1 MKLNLQHNKNPVIQ
15 SVVSNKGGKTIPDI
29 QSQFLNIWE
38 IETHFKCPVIGAM
51 LSVEKHKSI
60 LKKCGYDVKKMKD
73 YEYHQQ
79 IMAKLHDENN
89 VSVKVNNF
97 IRNRARKLMIHIAGL
112 PDPDVRTLWKEHLET
127 GNIGPMMYAVISY
140 KNPDTD
146 FLHDVFGEVHM
157 LAHANMTQVFEIRQ
171 KLARADENLLRQNK
185 KIALKNDTLN
195 TLVAGRKSDT
205 GKIALLQAEN
215 EQMKKKIQEQ
225 ENMFHPEKKS
235 GNTICC
241 LEQKIANLEGYLKT
255 EQEKSRISEREKRSL
270 QINLFSSKNENEFI
284 KKELQSMIAEFKS
297 WQPPDCSNQNNC
309 SEDTCPRYQ
318 LCAKRV
324 FMVGGITKMESF
336 YRRIVENAGGKFDYH
351 NGYMK
356 NANTNFEAMVK
367 RCDVVLCPV
376 NCNSHNACLKVKKL
390 CNRHNKQLKILSTS
404 SLSAVSQAL
413 FIPLENRNEEIL
425 N

>member
-1 MKLNLQHNKNPVIQ
+1 M
-15 SVVSNKGGKTIPDI
+15 TEI

-38 IETHFKCPVIGAM
+38 VESHFKCPVIGAM
-51 LSVEKHKSI
+51 LSVEKHKNI

-73 YEYHQQ
+73 YEHHQQ

-89 VSVKVNNF
+89 LSVKVNNF
-97 IRNRARKLMIHIAGL
+97 IRNRARKLMIQIAGL
-112 PDPDVRTLWKEHLET
+112 PEQEVRTLWKEHLET
-127 GNIGPMMYAVISY
+127 GNVGPMMYAIIAY
-140 KNPDTD
+140 KDTD
-146 FLHDVFGEVHM
+146 INLLHDIFGEVHM

-171 KLARADENLLRQNK
+171 KQARADENLMQQNK
-185 KIALKNDTLN
+185 EIFLKKEKFK
-195 TLVAGRKSDT
+195 TLVEARKSDT
-205 GKIALLQAEN
+205 GKIALLQAKN
-215 EQMKKKIQEQ
+215 EQTKKKIQEL
-225 ENMFHPEKKS
+225 ENMFHPEKNQE
-235 GNTICC
+235 NTICC
-241 LEQKIANLEGYLKT
+241 LEQKIADLEEYLKT
-255 EQEKSRISEREKRSL
+255 EQEKLRISEREKRSL
-270 QINLFSSKNENEFI
+270 QIDLFSSKNENELI

-297 WQPPDCSNQNNC
+297 WQPPDCSNQSNC

-336 YRRIVENAGGKFDYH
+336 YRGIVENAGGKFDYH

-356 NANTNFEAMVK
+356 NANTNLGARVK

-390 CNRHNKQLKILSTS
+390 CNQHNKQLKILSNS

-413 FIPLENRNEEIL
+413 FIPPENRNEEIL